1 MRILRRIRL
10 RTRIPIRSPDDA
22 FPRTKNRTTA
32 KARAKAKA
40 TQSRVSGTGVTAGDG
55 GLRNMIP
62 ACLGIICYFGP
73 RIIISLAYPW
83 TRIAPTNWL
92 FVLTLIIS
100 RALRL
105 ETPFVDAS
113 IEENIDYIR

>member
-1 MRILRRIRL
+1 
-10 RTRIPIRSPDDA
+10 
-22 FPRTKNRTTA
+22 
-32 KARAKAKA
+32 
-40 TQSRVSGTGVTAGDG
+40 
-55 GLRNMIP
+55 MIP